1 MGGKNSAK
9 ATDPFS
15 PLYWHK
21 RFGTW
26 QEGGQ
31 KDSLLENVA
40 EIFDLSGVT
49 SYDDVYRSYKKSG
62 MSPETFIELLGAV
75 PLLGKAAKLTQEGI
89 HLKKYKGLDSFL
101 YGSLPRSNKL
111 SNGLTGAAVLGRGT
125 DAVQAGQQ
133 FKTSPVFP
141 FGIDEKM
148 KKTGMTDAMGVALK
162 NGGSTWSGNAWYDMG
177 GYVPEYGMGGMP
189 CYECGGMYADGGSYA
204 IGSEKDPSIVNYLAS
219 RGDGFSYAERA
230 ELAKEFGIQD
240 YKGTAAQNLKLLDFL
255 RKAEQAGAANV
266 PCIPGPDGRCMDP
279 EAVMSQPPV
288 SPSQVSNPGSPRPGK
303 PAYIQPED
311 EGGTGL
317 LPYFAGAAG
326 AGTLGYLGYRAGAYP
341 SMTGMGSALSGLGN
355 NVLASRI
362 NYPAVESFYQ
372 VNMTPEQTRQMNN
385 ARRAAIQEHLI
396 KEGMIDPKSKPMTK
410 AQKNK
415 IVNEAMEQA
424 GSYWDDALRFGQK
437 VGSKLLRR
445 RFQEGGEDN
454 AARRA
459 YNYMDQNN
467 ILDHIWNYS
476 MMGSSPAEKLIWQS
490 KYGKR
495 NPMNENPVVETV
507 ANIGQ
512 YFVPYYGT
520 GLIGAQLATAMGSN
534 NMSAEDKGVEAAA
547 AALPYGVGKVVGR
560 GIKAARNMFKQQG
573 GPVVGQEMDVTP
585 EEAEILK
592 QMGYTFETI

>member
-1 MGGKNSAK
+1 MMYNQESQEEMMDQLEGLPMEEMKMGGIPERYKNMGFTKVGAKKDSTRPGKKWMVLAKKGDQYKVVHGGYDGMKDFSQHGSEKRKENFWNRMGGKNSAK

-26 QEGGQ
+26 QEGGEI
-31 KDSLLENVA
+31 EN
-40 EIFDLSGVT
+40 
-49 SYDDVYRSYKKSG
+49 
-62 MSPETFIELLGAV
+62 PE
-75 PLLGKAAKLTQEGI
+75 
-89 HLKKYKGLDSFL
+89 
-101 YGSLPRSNKL
+101 
-111 SNGLTGAAVLGRGT
+111 
-125 DAVQAGQQ
+125 
-133 FKTSPVFP
+133 
-141 FGIDEKM
+141 M
-148 KKTGMTDAMGVALK
+148 K
-162 NGGSTWSGNAWYDMG
+162 NGGSTWSGNAWYNMG

-341 SMTGMGSALSGLGN
+341 NITSIGSALSGLGN

-362 NYPAVESFYQ
+362 NYPAAEGIYQ
-372 VNMTPEQTRQMNN
+372 VNMTPEQTRQMNK
-385 ARRAAIQEHLI
+385 ARRAAIQEHLV

-424 GSYWDDALRFGQK
+424 GSYWDDAVRFGQK

-573 GPVVGQEMDVTP
+573 GFVVGQEMDVTP